1 METTNV
7 KKHLRSRKNGKSVV
21 RRHTRIKY
29 LSRTHRIKNGRKEVF
44 VDGFWKHDDY
54 PNAPQPG
61 WSYERLMR
69 ERQSLAKDL
78 SEGLSGA
85 QTLPPRKYGLLTRR
99 IKKIDR
105 IIASRAKKG
114 DL

>member
-1 METTNV
+1 MEKVNV

-21 RRHTRIKY
+21 KKHTRIKY
-29 LSRTHRIKNGRKEVF
+29 TSRTHRIKNGRKEVF

-69 ERQSLAKDL
+69 ERKKLATDL

-85 QTLPPRKYGLLTRR
+85 QNLPPRKYGLLTRR

-105 IIASRAKKG
+105 ILAKKTKEN
-114 DL
+114 L

>member
-1 METTNV
+1 METTSV

-21 RRHTRIKY
+21 RKHTRIKY
-29 LSRTHRIKNGRKEVF
+29 TSRTHRIKNGRKEVF

-61 WSYERLMR
+61 WSYERLVK
-69 ERQSLAKDL
+69 ERKSLAKDL

-85 QTLPPRKYGLLTRR
+85 QILPPRKFGLLTRR
-99 IKKIDR
+99 IRKIDR
-105 IIASRAKKG
+105 ILAKKAKQG
-114 DL
+114 